1 MVESRVQE
9 RSKSQRLDPDPPLA
23 EEHHGLSHLLLDDH
37 VWAWRLSLVLW
48 AIAASLLIAVAIPPV
63 RDVIFEFDEWFY
75 DTTYP
80 VKIAWVTKVARF
92 LSFVG
97 SGVFVWPLRAIVTA
111 YLASQKRWQ
120 AVAAWVLAI
129 VVSEPF
135 IWILKNAYGRE
146 RPPLAL
152 VDTASAS
159 FPSGHAIGG
168 AVLAVGLVVAF
179 VPAGPARR
187 NMEMVAAGFALLMSA
202 SRVYLGAHYLTDVV
216 AGVAFGAAVAIWAAV
231 VVHRFYLRR
240 FVREREEALQALQS
254 RSAGGA

>member
-9 RSKSQRLDPDPPLA
+9 QPQPEQVA
-23 EEHHGLSHLLLDDH
+23 EEEHHGLSHLLLDDH
-37 VWAWRLSLVLW
+37 MWAWRFSLALW
-48 AIAASLLIAVAIPPV
+48 AIAASLLIAMAIPPI
-63 RDVIFEFDEWFY
+63 RDVIFSLDEWFY

-80 VKIAWVTKVARF
+80 IKIAWVTKLARF
-92 LSFVG
+92 LGFIG
-97 SGVFVWPLRAIVTA
+97 SGIFVWPLRAIVTA
-111 YLASQKRWQ
+111 VLASKKRWQ
-120 AVAAWVLAI
+120 SLAAWLLAI
-129 VVSEPF
+129 GVSEPF

-187 NMEMVAAGFALLMSA
+187 NMEMLAAGFALLMSA

-216 AGVAFGAAVAIWAAV
+216 AGVAFGAAVAIGAAV

-240 FVREREEALQALQS
+240 FVREREDALQVLQS
-254 RSAGGA
+254 RKSSGD

>member
-1 MVESRVQE
+1 MVESSVPEQRVPE
-9 RSKSQRLDPDPPLA
+9 HPEG
-23 EEHHGLSHLLLDDH
+23 EEHHVLSHLLLDDH
-37 VWAWRLSLVLW
+37 VWAWRFSLGLW
-48 AIAASLLIAVAIPPV
+48 AIALSLLIAMAIQPI
-63 RDVIFEFDEWFY
+63 RDVIFAFDDWLY

-80 VKIAWVTKVARF
+80 VKIGALTSVARF
-92 LSFVG
+92 LSFIG
-97 SGVFVWPLRAIVTA
+97 SGIFVWPLRAIVT
-111 YLASQKRWQ
+111 LVLISKRRWQ

-168 AVLAVGLVVAF
+168 AVIAVGLVVAF

-187 NMEMVAAGFALLMSA
+187 NLEIVAAGFALLMSA
-202 SRVYLGAHYLTDVV
+202 SRVYLGAHFLTDVV
-216 AGVAFGAAVAIWAAV
+216 AGVAFGAAVAIGAAV

-240 FVREREEALQALQS
+240 FIGEREEALLAI
-254 RSAGGA
+254 RARKAAGG